1 MFLQVIRL
9 EARPGIP
16 SHKIGK
22 SILSLSRPLINQ
34 LPPLN
39 RDYKRD
45 TNIQALKRR
54 GLINHGSTLNPQTL
68 NPK

>member
-22 SILSLSRPLINQ
+22 SILSLSRPLINK
-34 LPPLN
+34 LPPVVGII
-39 RDYKRD
+39 YGD